1 MAVAFTRQLGAESGV
16 QLNPLRDNS
25 ELPVQDN
32 SDQSFGIMMRLTRG
46 RFDRPFK
53 VHRGNVF
60 QKCGKG
66 ETMQTSALNEAW
78 AQTAEALN
86 NGAYEAVVQRLV
98 TPAATIQYI
107 VCTQGSGAVLTATVA
122 AGAVTSVAVTNGGTG
137 YPSNPKITIGGP
149 GTGATLTLTVVA
161 GVITAAAVATGGTG
175 YATAPT
181 ITVSPDYG
189 FSLSA
194 TIPVTPFI
202 FAVKH
207 LEAYN
212 DGIKVEFRADEK
224 KTAGTAVANDVINLI
239 VRDIDDNVLY
249 DATGSLLPN
258 AKDDYSNSYFLPNV
272 MSKLTDTVEITI
284 HAAATSIAT
293 TSPAYGYAANGQ
305 ANWAR
310 SGIQLSFT
318 EGSTAYVTT
327 DYIAARQKLQYTQFD
342 YAYISAGGTQSPGM
356 LAQLVQLAYDTNRQ
370 VRFDVPGNLTVDAA
384 IAFVDQLNLTDPKS
398 DFLVHRFWM
407 PVKSD
412 DSTGINGNTYIGAA
426 TLNIGYACG
435 RNAQRNSRGFAPKN
449 FPVAGREW
457 PVTRTSMRQMI
468 DLRDQDLNALARAQI
483 NPVCF
488 ESYTGGA
495 RCVFRDSLTSA
506 KVTQSLRMLIAVAD
520 MATTIDDAV
529 TRAGKDFLQLPMDVG
544 VKRMS
549 SFMESLFD
557 GAQASGWLVPSD
569 APEMK
574 GAAYLYDV
582 RPNAARPYDRMDV
595 SYWLR
600 YVGTIRQIFVT
611 QTLSR

>member
-25 ELPVQDN
+25 ELPVTDN

-46 RFDRPFK
+46 RYDRPFK
-53 VHRGNVF
+53 VHRGNVT

-66 ETMQTSALNEAW
+66 ETIQTNALNEAW
-78 AQTAEALN
+78 AQTVEALN
-86 NGAYEAVVQRLV
+86 KGAYEAVVQRLV
-98 TPAATIQYI
+98 TSAAAIQYI
-107 VCTQGSGAVLTATVA
+107 VCTQGSGAVLTATVT
-122 AGAVTSVAVTNGGTG
+122 AGAVTGVTVTNGGTG

-149 GTGATLTLTVVA
+149 GTGATLTLTVVN
-161 GVITAAAVATGGTG
+161 GVITGAVPATGGTG

-194 TIPVTPFI
+194 TIPATPHI
-202 FAVKH
+202 FTVRH

-224 KTAGTAVANDVINLI
+224 KTAGTPVANDVINLI
-239 VRDIDDNVLY
+239 IRDIDDNELY
-249 DATGSLLPN
+249 NVTGSLLPN

-272 MSKLTDTVEITI
+272 MTKLTDAVEITV
-284 HAAATSIAT
+284 HAAAVSILP
-293 TSPAYGYAANGQ
+293 TSPAYGYGTTGQ
-305 ANWAR
+305 ANWAK
-310 SGIQLSFT
+310 SPIQLYFS
-318 EGSTAYVTT
+318 EGSTAYVTS
-327 DYIAARQKLQYTQFD
+327 DYIAARSKLQYTQYD
-342 YAYISAGGTQSPGM
+342 YAYISAGGSQSPAM
-356 LAQLVQLAYDTNRQ
+356 IAQLIQLAYDTNRQ

-384 IAFVDQLNLTDPKS
+384 IAFVDQLNISDPKS

-407 PVKSD
+407 PVKAD
-412 DSTGINGNTYIGAA
+412 DPTGLNGNAYIGAA
-426 TLNIGYACG
+426 TLNIAYACG

-449 FPVAGREW
+449 YPVAGRDW
-457 PVTRTSMRQMI
+457 PVTRTSMRQLV

-520 MATTIDDAV
+520 MATSIDDAV
-529 TRAGKDFLQLPMDVG
+529 TRAGKDYLQLPMDIG
-544 VKRMS
+544 IKRMNAYL
-549 SFMESLFD
+549 EALFD
-557 GAQASGWLVPSD
+557 GAQASGWLVVSD

-582 RPNAARPYDRMDV
+582 RANAARPYDRMDV